1 MTTFFLIINLFFRFP
16 LLPQPP
22 ATACV
27 SSREDLLAAHAL
39 ASLPLLTT
47 DSVARSAARRALRS
61 ATTSSPAA
69 ARSLVAALARATKGM
84 ATAKKSAS
92 LLLPSSDAALLGGW
106 AAMAAR
112 GLSAEDAAKAAPAL
126 ASLHASLLL
135 PPSLSSSAVGVA
147 NDEGESKRRR
157 RRARG
162 CSVSGVAAALRAR
175 PELFDAYVAAASSSP
190 ALAAAV
196 ARATATAGEKEKAPP
211 PPAAHVAR
219 LLDAALAARDP
230 AVAADSIEA
239 LTPAIRAMSVES
251 LTSGPFP
258 VAARAVK
265 RSAEAGLSAL
275 SALLRAT
282 SPERFD
288 LGGGD
293 AAGIP
298 AALPKELVDAAI
310 PGLKAPNDAVVAAA
324 EGALAALAARVSDGG
339 KNSTAVAATFADAVL
354 SALGLGS
361 GSGGESSSAQQKPR
375 AATERAALARGAAAL
390 SPVGRAAPEVASRAA
405 GALAAAAESEANDD
419 ARREALLAARA
430 WASSSPSGALPP
442 ALLSTLASFAAASGK
457 EGGAARSDA
466 LRSCAR
472 LLSSSSSAS
481 AARGSAASVLLAP
494 LAKAA
499 AEGAAKPAG
508 RADGIAAAAAG
519 VSIVESLLENG
530 EGEGGGGE
538 DASALRSVLC
548 PADKSECSLLVPS
561 GLSKLS
567 SDDAELTAALCG
579 DLLKPKVLQWLSESG
594 GAAAASPAPAAAAA
608 AAASRALAAL
618 ALHASARVR
627 RAALSSIRAAVLAG
641 SENSDEKAASTTTT
655 TAAAA
660 TDLLLESL
668 WLWQASAAAGR
679 PPGSAEGGEGP
690 AAVPAGGVQVADRIQ
705 SALRSLLVAVVARG
719 EEKRAS
725 SLSPAS
731 AARLLLSAHHPT
743 AVAARRGSAGSGST
757 FSSSSAAWRA
767 VVGGRGTSIK
777 TLTAV
782 ASALEADPRAS
793 VAALMEAARAG
804 DAGARA
810 AALGALPAA
819 VRAAAAE
826 ASSSPSSSSSSSFDS
841 LWRALIAALSQATE
855 RKEHDALTDDEVKI
869 FHTPEGE
876 LALEAKVT
884 VPSGGNNGFSSHG
897 GGAVAIGKR
906 AADSGKV
913 SSSSP
918 TAGAAAAPPPS
929 ISRSSFSSSAS
940 KPSKSGFSAS
950 LGVKKN
956 AAAVWL
962 EQQLEAEA
970 QVRVRVA
977 SVAAALA
984 RGLAAVGA
992 VAGGAPEAS
1001 SRRLSDLS
1009 PLVSPLLASRV
1020 VAGEARDA
1028 AVGLA
1033 MAALLTPSGA
1043 KGVAGGGGGGVSPSF
1058 ACAPAGAADA
1068 LEIAARGGAAPAK
1081 GTQAMGAIVSLGKA
1095 ARRSSSS
1102 SKPSLP
1108 RPAAALLLPALAHVL
1123 RSKPAKGSISAAA
1136 MQAAALD
1143 AAEALARDHARG
1155 ARDAGEY
1162 ARVLYAALEKMPG
1175 EGDRLAPLLAEL
1187 ATRGSGGGGGEGEG
1201 GDGDGANVDASAA
1214 SSAETSVPSAGA
1226 SSSSAADERGLAG
1239 MLAGLRSGA
1248 PAVRRSA
1255 LTALG
1260 SLPALSAAASSGV
1273 ASLPAGAAATLW
1285 AARWDPDAA
1294 NATAARAAWDNA
1306 SGSGSASSPPPAGLV
1321 EPLVA
1326 ALAEAAAGERADLVV
1341 ATASGIADYLLQRC
1355 SLDDTCVALDALLA
1369 LGSAEEGG
1377 VEDARRRRAAAE
1389 ALGAS
1394 AKALSLDQAAAVVE
1408 WLLRGPIAD
1417 EEAGDSWV
1425 EAGSSV
1431 VRGAGAADASSSG
1444 SSSADSSDPSALEA
1458 AAAKAAERL
1467 IPVIEAGVTAASKT
1481 TGGDEHAA
1489 DALRAGGAALLGAA
1503 AAGLPKGDARVS
1515 SVADALLDVLRIPS
1529 AAVQKTAA
1537 DALPA
1542 LVPRLAGGEQAQ
1554 RQLVEKLLKRATA
1567 GRDYG
1572 ERRGG
1577 ALGAAAAVKGAGL
1590 SAVNG
1595 FGVLAFVKSAL
1606 SDEKDPRAREGGT
1619 LLFEALAERL
1629 GRLFEPYVV
1638 SLLPALLDRLADN
1651 SAPAREAAEAAAR
1664 AVTSGLTS
1672 QGVKMCLPSLLDAAA
1687 PGRAWRTQ
1695 AGAISALGAMAHC
1708 APKQLATALPVVVP
1722 RLSDALADPHPK
1734 VSAASRGALQEVGS
1748 VVRNPEVRALAPVL
1762 LSALAETG
1770 SGAGGAGG
1778 GGSDGGSSAGSGGGA
1793 GVAALDALLATT
1805 FVNAV
1810 DAASLALVAPVLL
1823 RGLRDRSGDAKQRA
1837 ARVAGAMACLV
1848 AEPKDIEPYVPLLL
1862 PALRGCLAD
1871 PLPAVRAAAARAL
1884 GSLLRGVG
1892 EGGGLLGDLLPWLM
1906 DSLHAGASSV
1916 ERSGAAQGL
1925 AEVLAVLGPKHV
1937 EALLPSVLA
1946 GCRSKSPAAREGSL
1960 ALFRFL
1966 PTAMPDAFRSHLDE
1980 VLPAVLGGLADDS
1993 EGVRSA
1999 ALAAA
2004 RTAVDLYASEELEA
2018 LLPAV
2023 ESGATA
2029 ANWRIR
2035 QSSVEL
2041 LGDLLFRVSGIGGRA
2056 RADGGGATSSA
2067 PAPSSSA
2074 PSSAAAAAAPGNDDE
2089 QEGHAVEAHG
2099 AAITAALGPGRRAE
2113 VLGLLYLCRSD
2124 VAQPVRGAA
2133 LHVWKSVVANTPRTL
2148 SEVLPSIFDAGVAAL
2163 ASGVEDRA
2171 ATAGRCLGELVCKLG
2186 ERALERALPRLVEAL
2201 SSPPAEGAASSS
2213 PPAAATAAAATRRG
2227 AALGLREVID
2237 ASPRLQMAGH
2247 SRELAAALQGSLADP
2262 DAGVRSAAGAAF
2274 GALFRGGAGPSPS
2287 SSPSPAAAGGERR
2300 GGGRDRK
2307 GGGGGDRG
2315 EAPAAGGGGGGGGGP
2330 LLDGV
2335 LPGMLDSLRGPE
2347 PGASQALEGL
2357 RVLLGVR
2364 PGALSSV
2371 VPRLLARAQR
2381 GDAAGGASACR
2392 ALGSLAPSVAGPGLH
2407 SHLGSIVPA
2416 LLRAS
2421 ALEEGEGEEEENNEG
2436 TIAAAPAAIDAV
2448 AAATGEDGVHLLLGA
2463 LEAGLAADSARGR
2476 AAAASALGRYAASQP
2491 RVDLSDALPRV
2502 LASLVALLAESGQPR
2517 VLEAARGA
2525 LKSVGAALLATDG
2538 AASSHARALREAV
2551 ADAVKAV
2558 RVGAAAAAADEE
2570 QGSSS
2575 SRSSVVLPGLLEPG
2589 ALAPLLPIYLQ
2600 GVLRGSA
2607 ELREVAA
2614 DGLAEL
2620 MRASSPLALKPH
2632 VVAVAGPLIRVVGD
2646 RFPAE
2651 VRRAVLR
2658 ALGVLLE
2665 KGGAGLRPFV
2675 PQLQTTFVRG
2685 LGDAA
2690 DRGVRHA
2697 AAVNLGALAAL
2708 SARADA
2714 LVRDL
2719 AAGADACPPGGER
2732 PPAGAAGASGAGATP
2747 TSAVGG
2753 AEPVLTAL
2761 CGALASAAGPKLSA
2775 DAIKAAARASARLL
2789 ASAGALLV
2797 DNCSASASLSSAEA
2811 VVAAAAAAFGAAV
2824 ALLPPDE
2831 ASLLLDE
2838 GPLAW
2843 AAVSASSSS
2852 AAKQPPNLWSAP
2864 AAASALAAVAR
2875 RASAPVL
2882 SRIEGGG
2889 ARAAAAALSLAR
2901 ATPGGGSGSSLS
2913 SSAAAL
2919 TRVAAAR
2926 AAGYLATAEAVGDL
2940 PKGSALGKSSDSA
2953 ALALATLVSPD
2964 QDSDVIRA
2972 AMASIRRAAVGKS
2985 GADPDAGPDV
2995 LKPFLPD
3002 LAAPLCGIL
3011 AAAAAGGGG
3020 SGPVKLAAERTLVRL
3035 LRADAGSDRA
3045 VEFLASSG
3053 AGPLAKT
3060 WLGSE
3065 AVRRMGRLPLDD
3077 EADGA
3082 ADFGEP

>member
-1 MTTFFLIINLFFRFP
+1 
-16 LLPQPP
+16 
-22 ATACV
+22 V
-27 SSREDLLAAHAL
+27 
-39 ASLPLLTT
+39 
-47 DSVARSAARRALRS
+47 
-61 ATTSSPAA
+61 
-69 ARSLVAALARATKGM
+69 
-84 ATAKKSAS
+84 KKQ
-92 LLLPSSDAALLGGW
+92 
-106 AAMAAR
+106 
-112 GLSAEDAAKAAPAL
+112 
-126 ASLHASLLL
+126 HQ
-135 PPSLSSSAVGVA
+135 
-147 NDEGESKRRR
+147 

-162 CSVSGVAAALRAR
+162 CSVSGVSAALRAR
-175 PELFDAYVAAASSSP
+175 PELVEAYATAASSSP

-196 ARATATAGEKEKAPP
+196 ARATAAAATAAAEERKKEEETPSSPSSSPVSK
-211 PPAAHVAR
+211 

-230 AVAADSIEA
+230 AVAAASIAA
-239 LTPAIRAMSVES
+239 LSPAIASMSVGD
-251 LTSGPFP
+251 LAAGPLP
-258 VAARAVK
+258 AAARAVK

-275 SALLRAT
+275 AALLRAT
-282 SPERFD
+282 SAEKFD
-288 LGGGD
+288 LGGSELT
-293 AAGIP
+293 AA
-298 AALPKELVDAAI
+298 AASLPKELVDSAI
-310 PGLKAPNDAVVAAA
+310 PGLRAPNAAVVAAA
-324 EGALAALAARVSDGG
+324 EGALAALAARVKPGG
-339 KNSTAVAATFADAVL
+339 PSSPAVASTFAHAIL

-361 GSGGESSSAQQKPR
+361 SGDASASSQQKPR

-390 SPVGRAAPEVASRAA
+390 SAVGKASAEVAA
-405 GALAAAAESEANDD
+405 GAASALAGAAEAEANDD
-419 ARREALLAARA
+419 ARREALLAACA
-430 WASSSPSGALPP
+430 WASASSDASPLLPD
-442 ALLSTLASFAAASGK
+442 ALLATLASFAAASGK
-457 EGGAARSDA
+457 EGGAARADA

-472 LLSSSSSAS
+472 LLSSSNASSAAS
-481 AARGSAASVLLAP
+481 AAPVLLAP
-494 LAKAA
+494 LSKAA

-519 VSIVESLLENG
+519 VTLVEALLEK
-530 EGEGGGGE
+530 EGVGGE
-538 DASALRSVLC
+538 EEASSSAAAALRSVLC
-548 PADKSECSLLVPS
+548 PSDKSSECSLLVPA

-567 SDDAELTAALCG
+567 ADDAELAAALCG
-579 DLLKPKVLQWLSESG
+579 GLLKPKVLRWLSEEGSG
-594 GAAAASPAPAAAAA
+594 GNAATSASAAAAA
-608 AAASRALAAL
+608 RALAAL
-618 ALHASARVR
+618 SLHSSARVR
-627 RAALSSIRAAVLAG
+627 RAALSAIRGAVLLDG
-641 SENSDEKAASTTTT
+641 ER
-655 TAAAA
+655 TATA
-660 TDLLLESL
+660 LLLESL
-668 WLWQASAAAGR
+668 WAWQAAPLSGR
-679 PPGSAEGGEGP
+679 APGSAEGGEGP
-690 AAVPAGGVQVADRIQ
+690 AAVPAGIVQVADRVQ
-705 SALRSLLVAVVARG
+705 AALRVLLVAAVVARG
-719 EEKRAS
+719 EGNESA
-725 SLSPAS
+725 LSPAS
-731 AARLLLSAHHPT
+731 AARLLLIAHHPT
-743 AVAARRGSAGSGST
+743 AAGARRGSAGNDNA
-757 FSSSSAAWRA
+757 SSSSSSSPAWRA
-767 VVGGRGTSIK
+767 VVGSPGSKKPQK
-777 TLTAV
+777 TLAAV
-782 ASALEADPRAS
+782 ASALSKDPKAA
-793 VAALMEAARAG
+793 VAVLMEAAGGG
-804 DAGARA
+804 DAAARR

-819 VRAAAAE
+819 VAAVSAAE
-826 ASSSPSSSSSSSFDS
+826 ISSSASSFDS
-841 LWRALIAALSQATE
+841 LWRALVAALSAATD
-855 RKEHDALTDDEVKI
+855 RRDHDALSEDEVKI

-884 VPSGGNNGFSSHG
+884 VPTGGLNGFSSRG

-913 SSSSP
+913 SSSSVS
-918 TAGAAAAPPPS
+918 AAAAP
-929 ISRSSFSSSAS
+929 SRSSSST
-940 KPSKSGFSAS
+940 KPSKSGSTLSSSGAS
-950 LGVKKN
+950 GVKKD
-956 AAAVWL
+956 AAAIWL
-962 EQQLEAEA
+962 EQQLEGEA
-970 QVRVRVA
+970 AVRERVA
-977 SVAAALA
+977 AVATSLA
-984 RGLAAVGA
+984 RGLACVGA
-992 VAGGAPEAS
+992 VAAGAPAAS
-1001 SRRLSDLS
+1001 SRSLGDLS
-1009 PLVSPLLASRV
+1009 ALVVPLLASKV
-1020 VAGEARDA
+1020 VGGEAREA

-1033 MAALLTPSGA
+1033 TAALWTPSEEKDERRG
-1043 KGVAGGGGGGVSPSF
+1043 KGSSF
-1058 ACAPAGAADA
+1058 VCSPAGAADA
-1068 LEIAARGGAAPAK
+1068 LAIAARGGPAPAK

-1095 ARRSSSS
+1095 AKRKSSSGS
-1102 SKPSLP
+1102 NKTSLP

-1123 RSKPAKGSISAAA
+1123 KTKPAKGSVSAAA

-1155 ARDAGEY
+1155 SDAGEY
-1162 ARVLYAALEKMPG
+1162 ARVLYAALERMPG

-1187 ATRGSGGGGGEGEG
+1187 AARGSEGGGGEGGNNNNDDESVAAG
-1201 GDGDGANVDASAA
+1201 GA
-1214 SSAETSVPSAGA
+1214 SSLPAAAAA
-1226 SSSSAADERGLAG
+1226 SSSSSSSFAPSASLDERGLAG

-1255 LTALG
+1255 LTALA
-1260 SLPALSAAASSGV
+1260 SSPALSKGGGGV
-1273 ASLPAGAAATLW
+1273 ASLPVGAAATLW
-1285 AARWDPDAA
+1285 AARWDPDSTNAA
-1294 NATAARAAWDNA
+1294 AARAAWDNA
-1306 SGSGSASSPPPAGLV
+1306 SSGASDSSPPPAGLV

-1326 ALAEAAAGERADLVV
+1326 ALAEAAAASGSGERSDLVT
-1341 ATASGIADYLLQRC
+1341 ATAAGIADYLLSRR
-1355 SLDDTCVALDALLA
+1355 SLDDTCDALDALLA
-1369 LGSAEEGG
+1369 LGSSEE
-1377 VEDARRRRAAAE
+1377 EDGSGSSALKRRAAAK

-1394 AKALSLDQAAAVVE
+1394 AKALTIDQAAAVVE

-1425 EAGSSV
+1425 EAGACV
-1431 VRGAGAADASSSG
+1431 VKGAGAVDIIADDVTSD
-1444 SSSADSSDPSALEA
+1444 SAPLEA
-1458 AAAKAAERL
+1458 AAAAMAAKAAERL
-1467 IPVIEAGVTAASKT
+1467 IPVIEAGVAAASRT

-1503 AAGLPKGDARVS
+1503 ASALPKGDPRVS

-1542 LVPRLAGGEQAQ
+1542 LVPRLAGGEAAQ
-1554 RQLVEKLLKRATA
+1554 KQLVETLLKRATA
-1567 GRDYG
+1567 GKDYG

-1606 SDEKDPRAREGGT
+1606 SDEKDPRAREGGA

-1638 SLLPALLDRLADN
+1638 SLLPALLDRLADTA
-1651 SAPAREAAEAAAR
+1651 APAREAAEAAAR

-1734 VSAASRGALQEVGS
+1734 VSAAARGALQEVGS
-1748 VVRNPEVRALAPVL
+1748 VVRNPEVRALAPAL

-1770 SGAGGAGG
+1770 GSAGG
-1778 GGSDGGSSAGSGGGA
+1778 GGNENASSSGGGGGA

-1848 AEPKDIEPYVPLLL
+1848 AEPKDIEPYVPLLV

-1892 EGGGLLGDLLPWLM
+1892 ESGGLLGDLLPWLM
-1906 DSLHAGASSV
+1906 DSLHAGSSSV

-1925 AEVLAVLGPKHV
+1925 AEVLAVLGPKHA

-1966 PTAMPDAFRSHLDE
+1966 PTAMPDAFRSHLDQA
-1980 VLPAVLGGLADDS
+1980 LPAVLGGLADDS

-2056 RADGGGATSSA
+2056 RADGGGGGG
-2067 PAPSSSA
+2067 
-2074 PSSAAAAAAPGNDDE
+2074 AAAAAPSSAPSAAALGNDDE

-2099 AAITAALGPGRRAE
+2099 AAITAALGADRRAE

-2148 SEVLPSIFDAGVAAL
+2148 SEVLPAIVDAGVAAL

-2171 ATAGRCLGELVCKLG
+2171 ATAGRCFGELVRKLG
-2186 ERALERALPRLVEAL
+2186 ERALEGALPRLVEAL
-2201 SSPPAEGAASSS
+2201 SAKENPDSGI
-2213 PPAAATAAAATRRG
+2213 TAAAAASTRRG

-2237 ASPRLQMAGH
+2237 ATPRLQMAKH
-2247 SRELAAALQGSLADP
+2247 SKELAAALQGSLADA

-2274 GALFRGGAGPSPS
+2274 GALFRGGGGGGS
-2287 SSPSPAAAGGERR
+2287 SSSSSSAAAGG
-2300 GGGRDRK
+2300 DRK
-2307 GGGGGDRG
+2307 GDRG
-2315 EAPAAGGGGGGGGGP
+2315 EGGPGAGGGP
-2330 LLDGV
+2330 SLDGV
-2335 LPGMLDSLRGPE
+2335 LPGMLESLSGTE

-2364 PGALSSV
+2364 PGALASV
-2371 VPRLLARAQR
+2371 VPRLLARAQQA
-2381 GDAAGGASACR
+2381 DAAGRSACK
-2392 ALGSLAPSVAGPGLH
+2392 AIGSLAPSVAGPGLH

-2421 ALEEGEGEEEENNEG
+2421 ALGEGEDGDEDAAS
-2436 TIAAAPAAIDAV
+2436 TSPAAAACAAIDAV

-2463 LEAGLAADSARGR
+2463 LEAGLASESPSER

-2491 RVDLSDALPRV
+2491 KVDLSDALPRV
-2502 LASLVALLAESGQPR
+2502 LASLVALLAERGQPG
-2517 VLEAARGA
+2517 VLDAARGA
-2525 LKSVGAALLATDG
+2525 LKSVGAALLAADS
-2538 AASSHARALREAV
+2538 AASSHAQALREAV
-2551 ADAVKAV
+2551 ADAVSAA
-2558 RVGAAAAAADEE
+2558 RGGAISAAATGEDG
-2570 QGSSS
+2570 QSSS
-2575 SRSSVVLPGLLEPG
+2575 SRSSSLVLPGLEEPG

-2600 GVLRGSA
+2600 GVLQGSA

-2620 MRASSPLALKPH
+2620 LEASSPLALKPH
-2632 VVAVAGPLIRVVGD
+2632 VVAIAGPLIRVVGD

-2651 VRRAVLR
+2651 VRRSVLR
-2658 ALGVLLE
+2658 ALGALLE
-2665 KGGAGLRPFV
+2665 RGGTGLRPFV

-2690 DRGVRHA
+2690 DRGVRQA

-2719 AAGADACPPGGER
+2719 AAGAAACPPGGER
-2732 PPAGAAGASGAGATP
+2732 PAAGAAGAGAAGGASAGATTTP
-2747 TSAVGG
+2747 ASAAGG

-2761 CGALASAAGPKLSA
+2761 CGALSSAAAPKLSA
-2775 DAIKAAARASARLL
+2775 DAVKAAARASAQLL
-2789 ASAGALLV
+2789 AAAGALLV
-2797 DNCSASASLSSAEA
+2797 ESCSASSSLASAEA
-2811 VVAAAAAAFGAAV
+2811 VVAAAAASFGAAV
-2824 ALLPPDE
+2824 ALLPPEE
-2831 ASLLLDE
+2831 ASPLLNE

-2843 AAVSASSSS
+2843 AAVSGSTS
-2852 AAKQPPNLWSAP
+2852 PPSPSLWPAP

-2875 RASAPVL
+2875 RASASVL
-2882 SRIEGGG
+2882 SRVE
-2889 ARAAAAALSLAR
+2889 S
-2901 ATPGGGSGSSLS
+2901 GGSRA
-2913 SSAAAL
+2913 SAAAL
-2919 TRVAAAR
+2919 NLAKAAPGGGNASSPATALTRVSAAR
-2926 AAGYLATAEAVGDL
+2926 AAGYLAAAEAAGVL
-2940 PKGSALGKSSDSA
+2940 PKGSALNRDKSA
-2953 ALALATLVSPD
+2953 ALVLAALASPD
-2964 QDSDVIRA
+2964 QDSEVIRA
-2972 AMASIRRAAVGKS
+2972 AMAAIRRAAFVKIGA
-2985 GADPDAGPDV
+2985 ADPNAGPDA

-3002 LAAPLCGIL
+3002 LAAPLCGLL
-3011 AAAAAGGGG
+3011 AAAAAGGG
-3020 SGPVKLAAERTLVRL
+3020 SGPVKLAAERTLARL

-3060 WLGSE
+3060 WLSPE